1 MQKIPGDIIILQMC
15 TTNDNH
21 MIYDSRDME
30 RNRHIFLPFWNIFCP
45 FTSLT
50 TCKIKKPAGDII
62 FHKWTT
68 NHDHMLHCFWD
79 TTQNGCNF
87 YFSVWTIFC
96 RFTPLTTQKINIKK
110 KWKKMVGDVIIL
122 NVYQKFWSHDVRF
135 LRYGAQ
141 QMEERTEKVT
151 YRGGCTT

>member
-1 MQKIPGDIIILQMC
+1 MYYKWQSYDIRFPRYGAKQTYFFAILE
-15 TTNDNH
+15 H
-21 MIYDSRDME
+21 
-30 RNRHIFLPFWNIFCP
+30 FLPIHLPNNLKNQNFE
-45 FTSLT
+45 
-50 TCKIKKPAGDII
+50 KMKKTAGDII
-62 FHKWTT
+62 FHKCTT

-110 KWKKMVGDVIIL
+110 KWKKMVGDFIIL